1 MQGGDITAIKA
12 PGLPNIEG
20 YISSR
25 NGAFSTQ
32 NGLFTSV
39 SNSSAASTDSGYIG
53 VCEVRFDA
61 SSTNSIYGASTTV
74 QPSALQVIPQIKC

>member
-1 MQGGDITAIKA
+1 MLAA
-12 PGLPNIEG
+12 GLPNIEG

-39 SNSSAASTDSGYIG
+39 SSSSAASTDSGYTG
-53 VCEVRFDA
+53 VDKARFDA
-61 SSTNSIYGASTTV
+61 SSTNAIYGASTTV
-74 QPSALQVIPQIKC
+74 QPPALQLIPQIKY